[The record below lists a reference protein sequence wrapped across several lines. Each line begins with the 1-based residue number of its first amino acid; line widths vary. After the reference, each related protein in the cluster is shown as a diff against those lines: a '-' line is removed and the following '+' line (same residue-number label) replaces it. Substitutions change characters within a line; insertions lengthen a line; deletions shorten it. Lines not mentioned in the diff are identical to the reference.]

1 MAGAIE
7 NKSISAS
14 VEVEVEAELDKLH
27 FRIPGNIYMANIHQD
42 GNSIRKIHVVSS
54 NRVCSTH

>member
-14 VEVEVEAELDKLH
+14 VEVEVKAELDN
-27 FRIPGNIYMANIHQD
+27 FIPLSLIA
-42 GNSIRKIHVVSS
+42 
-54 NRVCSTH
+54 